1 MLTAILSTE
10 YNAGVIVGI
19 GLDVVEVSR
28 IARAMSNERFLTRIL
43 TRRERAIVKSPAR
56 VAGRWAAKEA
66 IAKAL
71 NVDLRWQDVE
81 ILNDERGAPVVS
93 IDGLGDRVV
102 HLSISHERGIA
113 AATAIVEVP

>member
-1 MLTAILSTE
+1 MLTAISSTV

-28 IARAMSNERFLTRIL
+28 IERAMANERFLTRIL
-43 TRRERAIVKSPAR
+43 TQRERSIARTPVR

-71 NVDLRWQDVE
+71 SIDLKWQDVE
-81 ILNDERGAPVVS
+81 ILNDDRGAPVAF
-93 IDGLGDRVV
+93 IDGLGNRVV

-113 AATAIVEVP
+113 AATAIVEVR

>member
-1 MLTAILSTE
+1 MLTANVSTE
-10 YNAGVIVGI
+10 YNAGVIVLM
-19 GLDVVEVSR
+19 GLDVVEISR
-28 IARAMSNERFLTRIL
+28 IERAMVNERFLTRVL
-43 TRRERAIVKSPAR
+43 TLRERAIAKTPVR

-71 NVDLRWQDVE
+71 SIDLRWQDVE
-81 ILNDERGAPVVS
+81 ILNDERGAPVAL

-113 AATAIVEVP
+113 AATAIVELR